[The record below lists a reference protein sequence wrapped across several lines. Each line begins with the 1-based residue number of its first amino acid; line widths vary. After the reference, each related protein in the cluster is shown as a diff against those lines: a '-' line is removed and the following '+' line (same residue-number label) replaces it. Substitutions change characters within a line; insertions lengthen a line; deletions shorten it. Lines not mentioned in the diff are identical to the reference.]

1 MSTTPTLGPKSIR
14 SRVLNSNA
22 TVSAMLAI
30 TSTEALSLLDQAV
43 LKRTPSS
50 VPSCMTLLSPSIA
63 SSWTSDNKFLFIAS
77 ANAVH
82 KYDVD
87 HNSLVEIYTSSEVIS
102 TLVVKDKTSVMIGAG
117 EKVHILECGSTTK
130 VSQTFTSHKKTVN
143 SLSLSSDLTLLA
155 STSSDAAYVH
165 NLTLASHMPLRNLP
179 VLDQQSIIT
188 CTIHPHTR
196 TRLLLGIG
204 KKLVVYDIN
213 RPSGPLRVIQ
223 LSDTSSGNIGAISC
237 SPFSKTLI
245 AVTTTGGTL
254 GLVDLDK
261 EKGLF
266 RTINVKM
273 PLASLS
279 FSQEGASIYLGTEN
293 GRLLILDLRV
303 LDKPPK
309 SIVLSETG
317 ARLTTIS
324 VQAKIK
330 PASEPLQKPL
340 ATTKRPE
347 PFKHTIS
354 RKPSTTVSSVNKSSP
369 SPRVTSASLKSKGL
383 AVPSPANDEEPIP
396 KKVFSPLKN
405 LLGVDNEVNPSLHH
419 SDDFSLQMESF
430 SAERGVSKKEE
441 ELRTT
446 PVRGTTEQVRGP
458 TSALPNSNSGARD
471 MVGGIGRPRLPPQ
484 PSPSSASVSRSKLSP
499 KEERSRRAPTAS
511 TLSRT
516 TTVSSLVSK
525 KVEEVRQ
532 RTRTVSTTSSRA
544 SRSAI
549 SSNANPAA
557 GESISITVEPKTTK
571 GVSLTAPKNSQKT
584 LLSSNSGSGRTGVT
598 RARTVSSISR
608 SSQSKTG
615 TEFSSTSDS
624 RPACNSR
631 IPSPDLS
638 DLEPRTSSGPG
649 PMPASRRKTL
659 TAPQDNEE
667 DYVDP
672 LIRVDEFRKDS
683 DKGKARTVLFQDG
696 EDDSDSEQNEHK
708 SGSHCE
714 SKSEKENKREES
726 LSWQISPRRP
736 GSVGPSASSSMPWKT
751 SPVRH
756 SHLHRQYPN
765 IPGSP
770 GGSSPQDLLRNIVRD
785 VMHDFHQESRAE
797 VMGLHLD
804 LVKMGR
810 GWKKELR
817 EMMGEYS
824 GELKQLREENRRL
837 REENERLRRG
847 Y

>member
-1 MSTTPTLGPKSIR
+1 
-14 SRVLNSNA
+14 
-22 TVSAMLAI
+22 MLAI
-30 TSTEALSLLDQAV
+30 TSTEALSILDQTV
-43 LKRTPSS
+43 LKRTPSF
-50 VPSCMTLLSPSIA
+50 VPSCMTLLSPPIA
-63 SSWTSDNKFLFIAS
+63 SSWTSDNKLLFIAS

-87 HNSLVEIYTSSEVIS
+87 HNSLEEIYTSSEVIS
-102 TLVVKDKTSVMIGAG
+102 TLAVKDKTSVMIGAG
-117 EKVHILECGSTTK
+117 GKVHLLECGSTTK
-130 VSQTFTSHKKTVN
+130 VSQTFTSHKNTVN

-165 NLTLASHMPLRNLP
+165 NLTLVSHMPLRNLP
-179 VLDQQSIIT
+179 VLDQQSITT

-223 LSDTSSGNIGAISC
+223 LGDTSSGNIGAISC

-245 AVTTTGGTL
+245 AVSTTGGTL

-279 FSQEGASIYLGTEN
+279 FSQEGASIYLGTGN

-309 SIVLSETG
+309 SIVLNETG

-354 RKPSTTVSSVNKSSP
+354 RKPSTTVSSVNKFSP

-405 LLGVDNEVNPSLHH
+405 LLDVDNEGNPSLHH
-419 SDDFSLQMESF
+419 SDDFSLQIDSF
-430 SAERGVSKKEE
+430 SAERGVSKK

-458 TSALPNSNSGARD
+458 TFSALPNSNSRARD
-471 MVGGIGRPRLPPQ
+471 IAGGTSRLRLPPQ
-484 PSPSSASVSRSKLSP
+484 PSPSSSSVSRSKLSP

-516 TTVSSLVSK
+516 TTVSSPVPVVSK

-532 RTRTVSTTSSRA
+532 RTRTVSTSSSRA
-544 SRSAI
+544 SRSAR

-557 GESISITVEPKTTK
+557 GESISITVEPKSTK

-615 TEFSSTSDS
+615 TEISSTSDP

-638 DLEPRTSSGPG
+638 DLEAKTSSGPS
-649 PMPASRRKTL
+649 PIPASRRKAL

-683 DKGKARTVLFQDG
+683 DKGKARTVLFQDD

-751 SPVRH
+751 SPIRH

-804 LVKMGR
+804 LVSLGR

-817 EMMGEYS
+817 ELMGEYS

>member
-1 MSTTPTLGPKSIR
+1 
-14 SRVLNSNA
+14 
-22 TVSAMLAI
+22 MLAI
-30 TSTEALSLLDQAV
+30 TSTEALSILDQTV
-43 LKRTPSS
+43 LKRTPSF
-50 VPSCMTLLSPSIA
+50 VPSCMTLLSPPIA
-63 SSWTSDNKFLFIAS
+63 SSWTSDNKLLFIAS

-102 TLVVKDKTSVMIGAG
+102 TLAVKDKTSVMIGAG

-130 VSQTFTSHKKTVN
+130 VSQTFSSHKNTVN

-179 VLDQQSIIT
+179 VLDQQSITT

-213 RPSGPLRVIQ
+213 RPSGPLRVVQ

-245 AVTTTGGTL
+245 AVSTTGGTL

-317 ARLTTIS
+317 ARLATIS
-324 VQAKIK
+324 VQAKIN
-330 PASEPLQKPL
+330 L

-347 PFKHTIS
+347 PLKHTTS

-383 AVPSPANDEEPIP
+383 AVRSPAKDEEPIP

-405 LLGVDNEVNPSLHH
+405 LLGVDNEGNSSLHH
-419 SDDFSLQMESF
+419 SDDFSLQIDSF
-430 SAERGVSKKEE
+430 SAERGVSKKT
-441 ELRTT
+441 RTT
-446 PVRGTTEQVRGP
+446 PVRGTTERVRGP
-458 TSALPNSNSGARD
+458 TLSALPNSSSHSRARD
-471 MVGGIGRPRLPPQ
+471 MVGGTGRLRLLPQ
-484 PSPSSASVSRSKLSP
+484 PSPPSASVSRSKLSP
-499 KEERSRRAPTAS
+499 KEEPSRRARTAS
-511 TLSRT
+511 TLSQT
-516 TTVSSLVSK
+516 TTVSSLVPAVSK
-525 KVEEVRQ
+525 KVKEVPQ

-544 SRSAI
+544 SRSAR
-549 SSNANPAA
+549 SSNATPAA
-557 GESISITVEPKTTK
+557 GESISMTVEPKSTK
-571 GVSLTAPKNSQKT
+571 GVSLTAPKDTQKT
-584 LLSSNSGSGRTGVT
+584 LSSSNSGSGQTGVT
-598 RARTVSSISR
+598 RSRTVSSISR
-608 SSQSKTG
+608 SSQSRTG
-615 TEFSSTSDS
+615 TEINSTSDP
-624 RPACNSR
+624 RPARTSR

-638 DLEPRTSSGPG
+638 DLEAKTSSGPG
-649 PMPASRRKTL
+649 PMPASRRRAL
-659 TAPQDNEE
+659 TTPQDNEE

-672 LIRVDEFRKDS
+672 LIRADEFRKDS
-683 DKGKARTVLFQDG
+683 NKGKARTVLFQDD
-696 EDDSDSEQNEHK
+696 EDDSASEQNEHK

-714 SKSEKENKREES
+714 SESEKENKREES

-804 LVKMGR
+804 LVKIGR

-817 EMMGEYS
+817 ELMGEYS

-837 REENERLRRG
+837 REENERFRRG

>member
-1 MSTTPTLGPKSIR
+1 
-14 SRVLNSNA
+14 
-22 TVSAMLAI
+22 MLAI

-50 VPSCMTLLSPSIA
+50 VPSCMTLLSPPIA

-117 EKVHILECGSTTK
+117 EKVHIVECGSTTK

-179 VLDQQSIIT
+179 VLDQQSITT

-419 SDDFSLQMESF
+419 SDDFS
-430 SAERGVSKKEE
+430 R
-441 ELRTT
+441 
-446 PVRGTTEQVRGP
+446 
-458 TSALPNSNSGARD
+458 
-471 MVGGIGRPRLPPQ
+471 IGRPRLPPQ

-516 TTVSSLVSK
+516 TTVSSLVPVVSK

-557 GESISITVEPKTTK
+557 GESISITVEPKSTK

-649 PMPASRRKTL
+649 PMPASRRKAL

-672 LIRVDEFRKDS
+672 LIRVDEFRKDF
-683 DKGKARTVLFQDG
+683 DKGKARTVLFQDD